1 MHASASNAPLPNKA
15 IARAFDFFEL
25 VDEEDTEARE
35 ERRVKIGAIA
45 HATKETKETRNDAK
59 RGSAIDRSAVLIVIA
74 RSYFVC
80 IFFSSSQKMTQ
91 NFGVFLI
98 IIVLFLRT
106 VRVALS
112 SPSSQKLKRESDG
125 AKLLVV
131 IGSGG
136 HTAEMVHILR
146 SFLSDEKKT
155 KKRDFSNLFPKREY
169 IFAVSDKTSVAKIER
184 FEREEVQGAG
194 EYENHFV
201 PRAREV
207 GQSYFTSVFTT
218 LLAFWHSWRVYWKTK
233 PDAILTNG
241 PGTCVPVILACFL
254 GKVFGYNS
262 ACKVMY
268 VESVARTRRMSLSG
282 RLCYGLRLA
291 DVVFVMWPEL
301 KEKYPR
307 SRYCGRIY

>member
-25 VDEEDTEARE
+25 IDEEDTEARE

-59 RGSAIDRSAVLIVIA
+59 RGSAIDCSAVLIVIA

-112 SPSSQKLKRESDG
+112 SPSSQKLKRKSDG

-218 LLAFWHSWRVYWKTK
+218 LLAFWHSWRVYRKTK

>member
-1 MHASASNAPLPNKA
+1 VHASASNAPLPNKA
-15 IARAFDFFEL
+15 IARAFDFF
-25 VDEEDTEARE
+25 DEEDTEARE

-59 RGSAIDRSAVLIVIA
+59 RGSAIDCSAVLIVIA

-112 SPSSQKLKRESDG
+112 SPSSQKLKRKSDG

-218 LLAFWHSWRVYWKTK
+218 LLAFWHSWRVYRKTK

-262 ACKVMY
+262 ACKVM
-268 VESVARTRRMSLSG
+268 
-282 RLCYGLRLA
+282 
-291 DVVFVMWPEL
+291 
-301 KEKYPR
+301 
-307 SRYCGRIY
+307 